1 MTSPFT
7 GRQQIQYDNVSL
19 DMETLEAIAEQ
30 TGGQAFRATDQN
42 SLVEI
47 YAEIDALERTEYQE
61 TRWEEVRDDGP
72 LVLGLGLVAGL
83 FARLLGAIVW
93 PEVAS

>member
-1 MTSPFT
+1 M
-7 GRQQIQYDNVSL
+7 L
-19 DMETLEAIAEQ
+19 
-30 TGGQAFRATDQN
+30 FRSQN

-72 LVLGLGLVAGL
+72 LVLGLGLMVGL
-83 FARLLGAIVW
+83 LARLFGALLW

>member
-1 MTSPFT
+1 RIRNMP
-7 GRQQIQYDNVSL
+7 VSL
-19 DMETLEAIAEQ
+19 DMETLKAIAEQ

-72 LVLGLGLVAGL
+72 LMLGFGLMLGL
-83 FARLLGAIVW
+83 FARLLGASLW

>member
-1 MTSPFT
+1 MP
-7 GRQQIQYDNVSL
+7 VSL
-19 DMETLEAIAEQ
+19 DMKTLKAIAEQ

-61 TRWEEVRDDGP
+61 TRWEEVRDVGP
-72 LVLGLGLVAGL
+72 LVLGLGLMVGVL
-83 FARLLGAIVW
+83 ARLLGALFW